1 MTGVLIQLTLLFTQL
16 SLLAFGGGNTILP
29 EMQRQIVDVH
39 HWMTAENF
47 TSLFALAQ
55 AAPGPN
61 LMIVPL
67 VGWHIAGWQGML
79 VSSFAKFGPS
89 SLITILT
96 LHLWDRFKAKPWR
109 VVAQQGIF
117 PITAGL
123 VAASAALITTA
134 SVDTWLLG
142 TVAAV
147 VAALGSRTH
156 LHPLWLLLGGALIG
170 LASMSVSSAA
180 FGV

>member
-1 MTGVLIQLTLLFTQL
+1 MTEVLIQLTVLFTEL

-29 EMQRQIVDVH
+29 EMQRQVVDVH

-67 VGWHIAGWQGML
+67 VGWHIAGWPGML

-89 SLITILT
+89 SLVTILV
-96 LHLWDRFKAKPWR
+96 LRLWDRFKDKPWR
-109 VVAQQGIF
+109 AVAQQGIF
-117 PITAGL
+117 PVTVGL
-123 VAASAALITTA
+123 VGASAALITAA
-134 SVDTWLLG
+134 SVDGWLLSG
-142 TVAAV
+142 IAAAV
-147 VAALGSRTH
+147 AVLGWRTR
-156 LHPLWLLLGGALIG
+156 LHPLWLLLGGGLIG
-170 LASMSVSSAA
+170 LVALNGST
-180 FGV
+180 